1 MRVIDYTLLTST
13 SPKGLVDGVRDLL
26 REGWQPLG
34 GVSVEASYTGATK
47 LAQAMVK
54 YAPPDDEDS
63 VPPDAKM

>member
-1 MRVIDYTLLTST
+1 MQVIDYTLLTST

-34 GVSVEASYTGATK
+34 GVCAETRPAGSAK

-54 YAPPDDEDS
+54 YAPLDDENS
-63 VPPDAKM
+63 APDART